1 MLKRKVICYYFK
13 DVCTIKCILLSDLPL
28 QGQTPCT
35 AHSALK
41 KLIERLIQ
49 ESLTLPLLRKAQEHP
64 ANPVDETDRTYE
76 DLLAT
81 AIINKVS

>member
-1 MLKRKVICYYFK
+1 MLF
-13 DVCTIKCILLSDLPL
+13 SDLPV

-41 KLIERLIQ
+41 KLIERLIE
-49 ESLTLPLLRKAQEHP
+49 ESLTLPLLRKAQQHAE
-64 ANPVDETDRTYE
+64 NPVDETDRTYE

-81 AIINKVS
+81 AIINKVKLNMLSYV